1 MKKDKKALPDM
12 AYNTQQEFLIMPE
25 YGRNVQQLVRHAQK
39 LEESAYRQQF
49 CEEIVDL
56 IQQLYPQ
63 SKSVEDYRE
72 KLWKHLFQIAKYDLV
87 ATTPSGQIPRPEDA
101 KKRPDRVPYPF
112 SDTRFKH
119 YGNNIQRLIRR
130 AVEMESGPIKDGF
143 VQTIGSYMKLAY
155 KTWNREH
162 FVSDEIIKIDL
173 DILSNGKLSLEEN
186 SRIDG
191 LANASRNRGGS
202 NVGRDSRGE
211 IRTNNNT
218 GRDSRGSTGSRD
230 SRDNRDNRSSGTG
243 SRDPRDNR
251 DSRDNRGSIGGRDNR
266 DPRDN
271 RDNRDNRSGGI
282 GGRDNKNIP
291 NNTNNPNNRKRK

>member
-39 LEESAYRQQF
+39 LEDNSYRQQF
-49 CEEIVDL
+49 CEQIVDL

-87 ATTPSGQIPRPEDA
+87 ANTPSGQIPRPEDA

-130 AVEMESGPIKDGF
+130 AVDMEPGPVKDGF

-202 NVGRDSRGE
+202 RDVRDSRSSSTPN
-211 IRTNNNT
+211 RDNRSSNM
-218 GRDSRGSTGSRD
+218 GRDNRSSNIGRD
-230 SRDNRDNRSSGTG
+230 TRDTRDNRDNRGG
-243 SRDPRDNR
+243 GLGR
-251 DSRDNRGSIGGRDNR
+251 DSRDT
-266 DPRDN
+266 RDN
-271 RDNRDNRSGGI
+271 RDNRGGL
-282 GGRDNKNIP
+282 GRDNKNSS
-291 NNTNNPNNRKRK
+291 NNMNNNNNRKRK

>member
-1 MKKDKKALPDM
+1 M

-39 LEESAYRQQF
+39 IEEPAYRQQF
-49 CEEIVDL
+49 CEQIVDL

-72 KLWKHLFQIAKYDLV
+72 KLWKHLFHIAKYDLE
-87 ATTPSGQIPRPEDA
+87 ATTPSGLVPRPEDA

-130 AVEMESGPIKDGF
+130 AVEMEEGPVKEGF

-162 FVSDEIIKIDL
+162 YVNDEIIKGDL
-173 DILSNGKLSLEEN
+173 ETLSGGKLTLEDN

-191 LANASRNRGGS
+191 LSNASRNRGHDG
-202 NVGRDSRGE
+202 GRDNRSS
-211 IRTNNNT
+211 TS
-218 GRDSRGSTGSRD
+218 GRDNRSSASGRD
-230 SRDNRDNRSSGTG
+230 SRDNRNSSSGR
-243 SRDPRDNR
+243 SDSR
-251 DSRDNRGSIGGRDNR
+251 DSRSGGGRDNR
-266 DPRDN
+266 
-271 RDNRDNRSGGI
+271 SGN
-282 GGRDNKNIP
+282 RDNKN
-291 NNTNNPNNRKRK
+291 NTNNNRKRK

>member
-1 MKKDKKALPDM
+1 MKKDKKAIPDM

-39 LEESAYRQQF
+39 LEETAYRQQF
-49 CEEIVDL
+49 CEQIVDL

-72 KLWKHLFQIAKYDLV
+72 KLWKHLFQIAKYDLD
-87 ATTPSGQIPRPEDA
+87 ATTPSGVVPRPEDE

-130 AVEMESGPIKDGF
+130 AVEMEDGPVKEGF

-162 FVSDEIIKIDL
+162 YVNDEIIKGDL
-173 DILSNGKLSLEEN
+173 ETLSGGKLTLEDN

-191 LANASRNRGGS
+191 LANASRSRGRD
-202 NVGRDSRGE
+202 NRDSR
-211 IRTNNNT
+211 
-218 GRDSRGSTGSRD
+218 SSS
-230 SRDNRDNRSSGTG
+230 SSRDNRSSGG
-243 SRDPRDNR
+243 RDSRDSRGGRDSRSSSRDNR
-251 DSRDNRGSIGGRDNR
+251 SGSDSRDNRGGS
-266 DPRDN
+266 
-271 RDNRDNRSGGI
+271 
-282 GGRDNKNIP
+282 RDNKN
-291 NNTNNPNNRKRK
+291 NNNNRKRK

>member
-1 MKKDKKALPDM
+1 M

-39 LEESAYRQQF
+39 LEETAYRQQF
-49 CEEIVDL
+49 CEQIVDL

-72 KLWKHLFQIAKYDLV
+72 KLWKHLFQIAKYDLD
-87 ATTPSGQIPRPEDA
+87 ATTPSGVVPRPEDE

-130 AVEMESGPIKDGF
+130 AVDMEDGPVKEGF

-162 FVSDEIIKIDL
+162 YVNDEIIKGDL
-173 DILSNGKLSLEEN
+173 ETLSGGKLTLEDN

-191 LANASRNRGGS
+191 LANASRSRGRDNRDSRSSSSSRDNRGGS
-202 NVGRDSRGE
+202 RDNRNRNDNRSSG
-211 IRTNNNT
+211 
-218 GRDSRGSTGSRD
+218 G
-230 SRDNRDNRSSGTG
+230 SRDNRDNRGG
-243 SRDPRDNR
+243 S
-251 DSRDNRGSIGGRDNR
+251 
-266 DPRDN
+266 
-271 RDNRDNRSGGI
+271 
-282 GGRDNKNIP
+282 RDNKN
-291 NNTNNPNNRKRK
+291 NNNRKRK